1 VGWRGAGALAIGL
14 LVALACSDP
23 FGNRPIRI
31 KKELTPEEVTV
42 AEQLAGRVSGG
53 QLPEEIASDCAAHL
67 GHFVWLAARSPDP
80 GVVIAAMSA
89 AAPCAVAEGADP
101 VHRDDLAQVVARR
114 LSDPDPGV
122 VLAAFSSAD
131 ELVAPL
137 PPEHPLVVA
146 LVSLATDRRLE
157 VRYEA
162 LLALDRRA
170 WVEEPL
176 VSIAFLHALQASD
189 APWLVT
195 EVLRRLR
202 YRATGLGPSP
212 SFRSACLV
220 LTQDLDPGI
229 RGRAALVLARLDP
242 NDEQI
247 RSTLLRMLDDP
258 HGYVRSAVAEAL
270 GEVGDPGVIPEIVRR
285 IEDPARNTWDMLPF
299 TRLDG
304 TSEVPHHVG
313 SHFER
318 VDDAYLRALEVLSA
332 PMGEQKF
339 VYREISLRYRDLD
352 IIAATRDA
360 KRWYEANAASIPGP
374 AEEE

>member
-1 VGWRGAGALAIGL
+1 VAWRGAGALAVGML
-14 LVALACSDP
+14 AALACSDP
-23 FGNRPIRI
+23 FGDKPIRI
-31 KKELTPEEVTV
+31 KKELTPEEVSR
-42 AEQLAGRVSGG
+42 AEQLAGQVGGG
-53 QLPEEIASDCAAHL
+53 QFSEEIASDCAAHL
-67 GHFVWLAARSPDP
+67 GHFVWLAARHPDP
-80 GVVIAAMSA
+80 GVVKAALA
-89 AAPCAVAEGADP
+89 AGTPCATAEGADP
-101 VHRDDLAQVVARR
+101 VHLDDLAQVVARR

-122 VLAAFSSAD
+122 ALAAFASAD

-137 PPEHPLVVA
+137 PPEHPLVVT
-146 LVSLATDRRLE
+146 LVPMAADPRLE

-162 LLALDRRA
+162 LLVLDRRA

-176 VSIAFLHALQASD
+176 ISIAFLHGLQASE

-202 YRATGLGPSP
+202 YRASGLGPSP

-242 NDEQI
+242 ADEQI

-270 GEVGDPGVIPEIVRR
+270 GEIGDPSVIPELVKR

-318 VDDAYLRALEVLSA
+318 VDDAYLRALEVLTE
-332 PMGEQKF
+332 PMGEKKF
-339 VYREISLRYRDLD
+339 VYRDISLRYRDLD

-360 KRWYEANAASIPGP
+360 KRWYEANAAAIPAP
-374 AEEE
+374 APQE